1 MNFPLSVTAPLSDFA
16 IAAPVVGGEVLHASG
31 KAGRIMIVDDEI
43 ANVLV
48 AKKYLERAG
57 YRSFETTTDSSTAL
71 NLIFSTK
78 PDVLLLDINMPEI
91 DGIQILKEIRSRNEF
106 RRLPVLI
113 LTANN
118 EAAVKLAC
126 LELGA
131 TDFLVKPVDP
141 MELAPRVRNALQTKV
156 YEDQLQNYAAILEEK
171 VQQRTR
177 ELEHSRSEKISMEEE
192 IDMLSLY
199 LQVEQDLNDGAFNF
213 QFAL

>member
-91 DGIQILKEIRSRNEF
+91 DGIQILKEIRFPKLTNGQWGTASGERPMRNGQ
-106 RRLPVLI
+106 R
-113 LTANN
+113 
-118 EAAVKLAC
+118 
-126 LELGA
+126 
-131 TDFLVKPVDP
+131 P
-141 MELAPRVRNALQTKV
+141 MGV
-156 YEDQLQNYAAILEEK
+156 
-171 VQQRTR
+171 
-177 ELEHSRSEKISMEEE
+177 
-192 IDMLSLY
+192 
-199 LQVEQDLNDGAFNF
+199 
-213 QFAL
+213 